1 MKYIKS
7 RLEGLLLLVLRRS
20 LCKNAFLEYRKSI
33 VIYMTLILLDD
44 VKVDKFDCKKYK
56 YNLYLNYD
64 NGKPLFQTK
73 WVTLRRYCIPSKK
86 YLASDAQSVN
96 LELCLDGFDNYVG
109 LFDSIDKY
117 IEDNHNIKNKMHH
130 RFVFEKEA
138 DNNKYVKVKIY
149 LETTRLF
156 INDKITNIDTVY
168 DLYDYL
174 KEGASV
180 QVVLTFSKMWNFGGK
195 YGFAVVVER
204 LRINEES
211 LKGEIDNN
219 DKFEFI

>member
-1 MKYIKS
+1 MI
-7 RLEGLLLLVLRRS
+7 
-20 LCKNAFLEYRKSI
+20 
-33 VIYMTLILLDD
+33 
-44 VKVDKFDCKKYK
+44 
-56 YNLYLNYD
+56 YD

-73 WVTLRRYCIPSKK
+73 WVTLKRYCIPSKK

-96 LELCLDGFDNYVG
+96 LEICLDGFDNYVG
-109 LFDSIDKY
+109 LFDSLDKH
-117 IEDNHNIKNKMHH
+117 IEDNHNTKNKMHH

-138 DNNKYVKVKIY
+138 DNNKYIKVKID

-156 INDKITNIDTVY
+156 INDKITNINTVY

-195 YGFAVVVER
+195 YGFAIVVER

-211 LKGEIDNN
+211 LKDEIDNN
-219 DKFEFI
+219 KFEFI